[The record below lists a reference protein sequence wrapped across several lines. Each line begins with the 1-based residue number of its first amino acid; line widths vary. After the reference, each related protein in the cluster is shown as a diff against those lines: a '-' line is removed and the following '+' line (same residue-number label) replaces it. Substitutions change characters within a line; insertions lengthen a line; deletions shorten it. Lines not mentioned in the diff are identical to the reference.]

1 MNVILLGFVMVA
13 MLFQSVGQKQYN
25 IKTGNRGTYIF
36 NAVCT
41 MSAAVF
47 FICMDK
53 GGLQFELGLLPYVFG
68 FAVAYGSAVLF
79 SFLAIREGSMSF
91 TCLAT
96 SYSLFI
102 PTVYGLLFLKESASL
117 YLYIGF
123 ALLAI
128 SIFFIN
134 AKKGDSENAN
144 NAFTVKWL
152 IYALLAFLGNGFAST
167 TQTMQQLKFDGNY
180 KSEFMILAL
189 IIVSGFFWA
198 LALMSEKSEMKPCF
212 KKAGVFMVF
221 TGLANAV
228 VNQLV
233 MTLVSRGMPASI
245 MFPVISGGGIV
256 FTTMISVLFYKEK
269 LTRKQYIGLLCGA
282 VSVVFMSL

>member
-1 MNVILLGFVMVA
+1 MNVILLVLVMVA

-53 GGLQFELGLLPYVFG
+53 GGLQFELGILPYVFG
-68 FAVAYGSAVLF
+68 FAAAYGSAVLF

-102 PTVYGLLFLKESASL
+102 PTIYGLLFLKESASL

-134 AKKGDSENAN
+134 SKKDD

-167 TQTMQQLKFDGNY
+167 TQTMQQLKFEGNY

-189 IIVSGFFWA
+189 IIVSGLFWV
-198 LALMSEKSEMKPCF
+198 LALTGEKSEIKPCF

-245 MFPVISGGGIV
+245 MFPVISGGGII
-256 FTTMISVLFYKEK
+256 FTTMVSVLFYKEK
-269 LTRKQYIGLLCGA
+269 LTLKQYIGLLCGA
-282 VSVVFMSL
+282 ASVVFMSL

>member
-1 MNVILLGFVMVA
+1 MNVILLVLVMVA

-53 GGLQFELGLLPYVFG
+53 GGLQFEPGLLPYVFG

-123 ALLAI
+123 ALLAV

-134 AKKGDSENAN
+134 SKKGD

-167 TQTMQQLKFDGNY
+167 TQTMQQLKFEGNY

-189 IIVSGFFWA
+189 IIVSGLFWV
-198 LALMSEKSEMKPCF
+198 LALTSEKSEIKPCF

-269 LTRKQYIGLLCGA
+269 LTLKQYIGLLCGA
-282 VSVVFMSL
+282 ASVVFMSL

>member
-1 MNVILLGFVMVA
+1 MNVILLIIVMVA

-25 IKTGNRGTYIF
+25 IKTGNTGTYIF
-36 NAVCT
+36 NAICT
-41 MSAAVF
+41 MSAAVLF
-47 FICMDK
+47 LCMDQ
-53 GGLQFELGLLPYVFG
+53 GGFQVEIAILPYVFG
-68 FAVAYGSAVLF
+68 FALAYGSAVLF

-102 PTVYGLLFLKESASL
+102 PTVYGLIFLKESASV
-117 YLYIGF
+117 YLYIGM

-134 AKKGDSENAN
+134 SKKGD
-144 NAFTVKWL
+144 NAFTLKWL
-152 IYALLAFLGNGFAST
+152 IYALLAFLGNGLAST
-167 TQTMQQLKFDGNY
+167 TQTMQQLRFDGNF
-180 KSEFMILAL
+180 KSEYMILSL
-189 IIVSGFFWA
+189 VLVSAFFWV
-198 LALMSEKSEMKPCF
+198 LALTKEKEVIKPCC
-212 KKAGVFMVF
+212 KKAAAFMVF

-228 VNQLV
+228 VNLLV

-256 FTTMISVLFYKEK
+256 CTTMVSVLFYKEK
-269 LTRKQYIGLLCGA
+269 LTMQQYIGLLCGA
-282 VSVVFMSL
+282 ASVVFMSL

>member
-1 MNVILLGFVMVA
+1 MNVILLSIVMLA
-13 MLFQSVGQKQYN
+13 MVLQSVGQKQYN
-25 IKTGNRGTYIF
+25 KKTENKGTYIF

-41 MSAAVF
+41 MSAAVLFLCLNKGF
-47 FICMDK
+47 F
-53 GGLQFELGLLPYVFG
+53 QFEAGILPYVFG

-102 PTVYGLLFLKESASL
+102 PTVYGLLFLKESASI
-117 YLYIGF
+117 YLYIGM
-123 ALLAI
+123 ALLAL

-134 AKKGDSENAN
+134 NKKGD

-152 IYALLAFLGNGFAST
+152 VFALLAFLGNGMAST
-167 TQTMQQLKFDGNY
+167 VQTMQQLRFAGNY
-180 KSEFMILAL
+180 KSEFMIAALFIVSMLFWVLAL
-189 IIVSGFFWA
+189 VQEKDIVF
-198 LALMSEKSEMKPCF
+198 PCT
-212 KKAGVFMVF
+212 KKAGVYMIF

-228 VNQLV
+228 VNLLV

-256 FTTMISVLFYKEK
+256 LTTMVSVLFYKEK
-269 LTRKQYIGLLCGA
+269 LTLQQYIGLLCGA
-282 VSVVFMSL
+282 ASVVFMSL